1 VIRATAISFAP
12 MEGESASSLILRA
25 ASLLSPFPGLI
36 LKNFLGDAEA
46 IASAVHRHDTID
58 VIAVVLGVEQ
68 TDLKRSMI
76 HRAGH
81 GLRVG
86 PFIVRTQDI
95 DQTHRRVCPAVLRA
109 DQESGVPPYQRLS
122 WVIRVIRYDPVS
134 SAPII
139 DRCACGCEL
148 LWSETFRID
157 ECPSCGSR
165 LLESMLGQAEPRD
178 IEAVQFLGALFNESE
193 PRRVEARCC
202 LPTFIAHWTEGDL
215 LEFFETLGLFSHLE
229 VLTRLPRED
238 TEVSVRAVGI
248 RAALQGMDGIRKLIG
263 RAFDD
268 PPPGA
273 DRFWSTRRMAFAN
286 LAIRQCRSDPV
297 RMFLE
302 EVLRNFA

>member
-1 VIRATAISFAP
+1 MIRATAISFAP
-12 MEGESASSLILRA
+12 MEGESASSLLLRA

-36 LKNFLGDAEA
+36 FKNFLGDAEA
-46 IASAVHRHDTID
+46 IASAVHRHDTVD
-58 VIAVVLGVEQ
+58 AIASSLGVEQ
-68 TDLKRSMI
+68 TALGRSMI

-109 DQESGVPPYQRLS
+109 DHESGVPPYQRLS

-148 LWSETFRID
+148 LWSETVRID

-165 LLESMLGQAEPRD
+165 LWESLLGQSEPQD
-178 IEAVQFLGALFNESE
+178 VEAVHFLGALFAESKAC
-193 PRRVEARCC
+193 RDEARAS
-202 LPTFIAHWTEGDL
+202 LPPLVAHWTEGDL
-215 LEFFETLGLFSHLE
+215 LEFFETLGLFSHPE

-238 TEVSVRAVGI
+238 TEVWVRAMGI
-248 RAALQGMDGIRKLIG
+248 HAALRGMEAIRELIG

-297 RMFLE
+297 RMLLE
-302 EVLRNFA
+302 ELLRSFA